1 MSSPSLA
8 RWIPALTWL
17 RSYDRSW
24 LRGDVLASVTLAA
37 YLLPAALGD
46 ASLANLPPE
55 AGLYAC
61 LFGGLVFWM
70 FCGSRYTAVSVTS
83 AISLVIG
90 TSLAEMT
97 GGNTARF
104 GALAAG
110 TALLVSFI
118 AFIAWLVKAGVMV
131 HFISESVMTGFKS
144 GVALFLASTQLPKL
158 FGFHS
163 AHGSFWEN
171 TGFFFKHLSET
182 NSMSLMVGGIALAL
196 LILGKIFF
204 KHKPVALF
212 VVIGGIIAASA
223 FSLATRGLNLIGA
236 VPQGIVPLRLDA
248 STWHA
253 LTTILEVCIS

>member
-1 MSSPSLA
+1 MNSPSLA

-17 RSYDRSW
+17 HSYQRSW
-24 LRGDVLASVTLAA
+24 FRLDVLDSVTLAA

-55 AGLYAC
+55 TGLYAC
-61 LFGGLVFWM
+61 LFGSLVFWI

-104 GALAAG
+104 GALATG

-131 HFISESVMTGFKS
+131 HFISESVMTGFKC

-158 FGFHS
+158 FGFHG
-163 AHGSFWEN
+163 AHGSFWKN
-171 TGFFFKHLSET
+171 ASFFFKHLSET
-182 NSMSLMVGGIALAL
+182 NSMSLIVGGIALAL
-196 LILGKIFF
+196 LILGKIFL

-212 VVIGGIIAASA
+212 VVIGGIVAASTL
-223 FSLATRGLNLIGA
+223 SLEARGVKLI
-236 VPQGIVPLRLDA
+236 
-248 STWHA
+248 
-253 LTTILEVCIS
+253 